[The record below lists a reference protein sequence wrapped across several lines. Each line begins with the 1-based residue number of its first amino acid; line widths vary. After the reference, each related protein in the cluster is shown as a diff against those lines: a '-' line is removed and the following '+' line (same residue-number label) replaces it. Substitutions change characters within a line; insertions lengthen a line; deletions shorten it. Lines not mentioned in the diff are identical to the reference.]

1 MSRDLD
7 LTSRGV
13 RLGATWFPA
22 GSDDLA
28 GPNGRPCVV
37 MAHGFGCTRDGGLAA
52 FAERFADAGC
62 QVVTFDYRGFGTSD
76 GEPRQRV
83 SYRRQRQDY
92 AAVVAAVRQIDDVDP
107 DRVVVWGTFYSGG
120 HVVAVAAGD
129 HRIAAVI
136 SQGAAVDGLAI
147 LRKQELADPR
157 TPRSKGPRMLAAAL
171 RDLSTVITGR
181 EPVRVDSVGAPGD
194 FALLTADDF
203 ADYLGLM
210 GPTWRNAVCA
220 RSLLGLPFNR
230 AVLRAGDVSCPALFV
245 IAEQDSIA
253 PPTAVR
259 EAARRVGPLAEVAA
273 YDCPHFD
280 IYGGQVFE
288 ESVSAQVGFL
298 TRILGGASGSAP

>member
-1 MSRDLD
+1 MTGDLD
-7 LTSRGV
+7 LTSHGV
-13 RLGATWFPA
+13 RLGSTWFPA

-28 GPNGRPCVV
+28 GPNGQPCVV
-37 MAHGFGCTRDGGLAA
+37 MAHGFGCTRDGGLVP

-62 QVVTFDYRGFGTSD
+62 HVVTFDYRGFGTSD

-92 AAVVAAVRQIDDVDP
+92 EAVVAGVRRIDGVDP
-107 DRVVVWGTFYSGG
+107 DRVVVWGTSYSGG
-120 HVVAVAAGD
+120 HVVAVAAKD
-129 HRIAAVI
+129 PRIAGVV

-147 LRKQELADPR
+147 LRKQEKADPN
-157 TPRSKGPRMLAAAL
+157 TPRSKGPRMVAAAV
-171 RDLSTVITGR
+171 RDLTTVITRR

-203 ADYLGLM
+203 ADYLDLM
-210 GPTWRNAVCA
+210 GPTWRNDVCA

-230 AVLRAGDVSCPALFV
+230 AVLRAGDVRCPALFV

-253 PPTAVR
+253 PPTSVR
-259 EAARRVGPLAEVAA
+259 EAARRVGDLAQVAS

-280 IYGGQVFE
+280 IYGGTVFE
-288 ESVSAQVGFL
+288 ESVTAQVGFL
-298 TRILGGASGSAP
+298 TRILAGPAGSAP